1 MLGQFQAKPKTYPHG
16 AQPPLS
22 TCQASCP
29 ETHHS
34 KLLSSATGAVF
45 AFLPSNL
52 KTLGHCCSKTV
63 VAHTKS
69 PQPHHVAAV
78 GGALG
83 LVWGPDG
90 LDGPVTFFFSMQALA
105 ANNLIFTLCQL
116 APWRRGRR
124 PARLVGPSK
133 CKNRNCE
140 SALRQKCETPTG

>member
-1 MLGQFQAKPKTYPHG
+1 MHSCRCLRVHCSLLGQFQAKPKNVPHG
-16 AQPPLS
+16 TQPPLS

-90 LDGPVTFFFSMQALA
+90 LDGPVTFFFSLY
-105 ANNLIFTLCQL
+105 
-116 APWRRGRR
+116 
-124 PARLVGPSK
+124 K
-133 CKNRNCE
+133 
-140 SALRQKCETPTG
+140 ALRLYTPTKTGLYHAVSLVKTICYYTRL